1 VKAART
7 KGKSSD
13 GFLPKCPTG
22 IRGFDE
28 ITGGGLPRGR
38 PSLLAGHAGSGK
50 TLLAMEFLVK
60 GATAHNEP
68 GVFVAF
74 EERAEELT
82 KNMASLGF
90 NLKALEAKKK
100 IALDH
105 VRIERRDIEETGEYD
120 LEALFIRLEH
130 AIDSIGA
137 KRIVLDTIESLFS
150 GLKNEAILRAELRR
164 LFQWLKDKG
173 VTAVITAE
181 RGEDSLTRHGL
192 EEYVADCV
200 ILLDHRVTEQVS
212 TRRLRIVKYRGSR
225 HGTNE
230 YPFLIGDD
238 GIFLVSLSAMGLE
251 YAVSDER
258 IPTGIGR
265 LDAMFGG
272 KGYYRGS
279 SILVSGTPGT
289 GKTTVAATF
298 ADAACRRGERCL
310 YFAFEESKEQI
321 FRNMG
326 SIGMDLGRWE
336 KKGLLHVHASRPT
349 FLGIEEHLLSMN
361 RLADDFKPSVVVI
374 DPISNLTATGNFSD
388 VTALLGRLIDYYKS
402 RGITTLFTS
411 LVARG
416 EIEETSGM
424 EISSLMDTWLLL
436 QDIASGGERNRGLF
450 ILKSRGMAHSNQ
462 IREYRITD
470 NGIALTDVSLSG
482 GEVLMGSA
490 RSAQEAREKVEAERL
505 RQEAERRKRLYEQK
519 RHEREARMAALRA
532 EDLAEKQDMEAF
544 LAAERAR
551 EQESLEARGELARM
565 RRADV
570 IKKAGTRRTTGDGR
584 GGSRSG
590 GTR

>member
-1 VKAART
+1 MKAARAR
-7 KGKSSD
+7 GKSSD

-22 IRGFDE
+22 IQGFDE

-50 TLLAMEFLVK
+50 TLFSMEFLVR

-74 EERAEELT
+74 EERAEELV

-90 NLKALEAKKK
+90 DLKALEAKKK
-100 IALDH
+100 VAIDH
-105 VRIERRDIEETGEYD
+105 VRIERREIEETGEYD
-120 LEALFIRLEH
+120 LEALLIRLGH

-150 GLKNEAILRAELRR
+150 GLSNEAILRAELRR

-200 ILLDHRVTEQVS
+200 ILLDHRVTDQVS
-212 TRRLRIVKYRGSR
+212 TRRLRVVKYRGSR

-238 GIFLVSLSAMGLE
+238 GFFLVPISAMGLE
-251 YAVSDER
+251 YSVSDER
-258 IPTGIGR
+258 VSTGIGR

-272 KGYYRGS
+272 KGYFRGS
-279 SILVSGTPGT
+279 SILISGTPGT
-289 GKTTVAATF
+289 GKSSLAATF
-298 ADAACRRGERCL
+298 ADATCRRGERCL
-310 YFAFEESKEQI
+310 YFAFEESKDQI

-326 SIGMDLGRWE
+326 SIGLELGRWE
-336 KKGLLHVHASRPT
+336 KRGLLKVHASRPT
-349 FLGIEEHLLSMN
+349 FRGIEEHLLTMN
-361 RLADDFKPSVVVI
+361 RLADTFKPSVVVI
-374 DPISNLTATGNFSD
+374 DPISNLTATGQLSEA
-388 VTALLGRLIDYYKS
+388 TALLGRLIDYYKS
-402 RGITTLFTS
+402 HGITTLFTS
-411 LVARG
+411 LVSKG

-424 EISSLMDTWLLL
+424 EISSLMDTWILL
-436 QDIASGGERNRGLF
+436 QDIESGGERNRGLF

-462 IREYRITD
+462 IREHRITGRGVEIVD
-470 NGIALTDVSLSG
+470 ISLSG

-490 RSAQEAREKVEAERL
+490 RAFQEARERMESKRT
-505 RQEAERRKRLYEQK
+505 RQEAEQRKRIYEQK
-519 RHEREARMAALRA
+519 RREREARIAALRA
-532 EDLAEKQDMEAF
+532 EDLAERQDMEAF

-551 EQESLEARGELARM
+551 EQESLEARSELARM
-565 RRADV
+565 RRAD
-570 IKKAGTRRTTGDGR
+570 IKAGGRKATGDGR
-584 GGSRSG
+584 GGNR
-590 GTR
+590 

>member
-1 VKAART
+1 MKAARAR
-7 KGKSSD
+7 GKSSD

-22 IRGFDE
+22 IQGFDE

-50 TLLAMEFLVK
+50 TLFSMEFLVR

-74 EERAEELT
+74 EERAEELV

-90 NLKALEAKKK
+90 DLKALEAKKK
-100 IALDH
+100 VAIDH
-105 VRIERRDIEETGEYD
+105 VRIERREIEETGEYD
-120 LEALFIRLEH
+120 LEALLIRLGH

-150 GLKNEAILRAELRR
+150 GLRNEAILRAELRR

-200 ILLDHRVTEQVS
+200 ILLDHRVTDQVS
-212 TRRLRIVKYRGSR
+212 TRRLRVVKYRGSR

-238 GIFLVSLSAMGLE
+238 GFFLVPISALGLE
-251 YAVSDER
+251 YSVSDER
-258 IPTGIGR
+258 VSTGIGR

-272 KGYYRGS
+272 KGYFRGS
-279 SILVSGTPGT
+279 SILISGTPGT
-289 GKTTVAATF
+289 GKSSLAATF
-298 ADAACRRGERCL
+298 ADATCRRGERCL
-310 YFAFEESKEQI
+310 YFAFEESKDQI

-326 SIGMDLGRWE
+326 SIGLELGRWE
-336 KKGLLHVHASRPT
+336 KRGLLKVHASRPT
-349 FLGIEEHLLSMN
+349 FRGIEEHLLTMN
-361 RLADDFKPSVVVI
+361 RLADTFKPSVVVI
-374 DPISNLTATGNFSD
+374 DPISNLTATGQLSEA
-388 VTALLGRLIDYYKS
+388 TALLGRLIDYYKS
-402 RGITTLFTS
+402 HGITTLFTS
-411 LVARG
+411 LVSKG

-436 QDIASGGERNRGLF
+436 QDLASGGERNRGLF

-462 IREYRITD
+462 IREHRIT
-470 NGIALTDVSLSG
+470 GRGVEIVDVSLSG

-490 RSAQEAREKVEAERL
+490 RAFQEARERMESKRT
-505 RQEAERRKRLYEQK
+505 RQEAEQRKRIYEQK
-519 RHEREARMAALRA
+519 RREREARIAALRA
-532 EDLAEKQDMEAF
+532 EDLAERQDMEAF
-544 LAAERAR
+544 LAVERAR

-565 RRADV
+565 RRAD
-570 IKKAGTRRTTGDGR
+570 IKAGGRKATGDGR
-584 GGSRSG
+584 GGNR
-590 GTR
+590 